1 MSGRSWRLRSALC
14 GLISV
19 ALLMPGADASPSDSL
34 AQAPS
39 GAVSG
44 AASGAASLEF
54 DASWNFESRER
65 SVGETLTAVLF
76 VAHAPQARV
85 ECDFSALEADP
96 SWLLAAPAQ
105 VRRVLRDERVVGTSI
120 TLELLSLEAGE
131 RALPAPALTLVEAS
145 GGRRKL
151 ATGEALARFASALA
165 PGEDEPRA
173 PLGFRPL
180 EAELE
185 RGWAA
190 WQVAAAAGGGLAVAI
205 GAFAL
210 LRRKRSAGATP
221 PPTPLER
228 LDALAARD
236 AEQRESVRDT
246 CYELTALVRS
256 AFDAREGAA
265 RSALTDAEWL
275 AALAPSVE
283 ASVRAELAAL
293 LRDASEVKYAGRHP
307 THWAVR
313 EMLERARKALEWS
326 ARAPERAA

>member
-1 MSGRSWRLRSALC
+1 MSARSWFLCAALFAVMAAAEAQT
-14 GLISV
+14 S
-19 ALLMPGADASPSDSL
+19 DAP
-34 AQAPS
+34 PS
-39 GAVSG
+39 GTSPRV
-44 AASGAASLEF
+44 ASGAAPKVSAPAAEVQ
-54 DASWNFESRER
+54 WNFEVRER
-65 SVGETLTAVLF
+65 AVGETLTAVVF
-76 VAHAPQARV
+76 VAHAPQERV
-85 ECDFSALEADP
+85 ECDFSALESDP

-120 TLELLSLEAGE
+120 TLDLVSLEAGE
-131 RALPAPALTLVEAS
+131 RALPAPALTLIEGS

-151 ATGEALARFASALA
+151 AAGDALARFASVLA

-180 EAELE
+180 EEELE
-185 RGWAA
+185 SGWAA

-210 LRRKRSAGATP
+210 LRRKRGVGATL

-228 LDALAARD
+228 LEALSSRD
-236 AEQRESVRDT
+236 VEQRESVRDT
-246 CYELTALVRS
+246 YYELTALVRS

-283 ASVRAELAAL
+283 ANVRAELEAL